1 MKLASNLVHLAL
13 VGTGSAHMLMSY
25 PPSLKYKGNPFS
37 GSQVDSDLTSPL
49 SADGSNF
56 PCKGSLNL
64 LGTSAGQ
71 PVASWTGGQQYN
83 MTISG
88 GAPHGGGSCQASIST
103 DNGATFRVIHSY
115 VGQCPSPSG
124 GDSSFNFKVPSDTP
138 AGTALFAWTWF
149 NQVGNREM
157 YMNCAVVNIAGGSG
171 SESTSFKDRPT
182 IFEANIAPSKCTT
195 ADSKDLKFPDP
206 GPDVDIKNPDAADP
220 VGDCP
225 AVSSSSGSSTG
236 TPASASD
243 SGSSSSSESS
253 PDSSGSNSNPGL
265 FVTTSYAAATPTSST
280 SGGDGS
286 DGDSN
291 PKPASTYVPGAFTPG
306 DNWPVWYSSAN
317 RLTCVCWSGF
327 LAVILAGMV

>member
-1 MKLASNLVHLAL
+1 MKLASNLVCLAL

-103 DNGATFRVIHSY
+103 DKGATFHVIHSY

-157 YMNCAVVNIAGGSG
+157 YMNRAVVSIASGSG
-171 SESTSFKDRPT
+171 SESTSFTDRPT
-182 IFEANIAPSKCTT
+182 IFVANIAPSKCTT

-220 VGDCP
+220 VGACP
-225 AVSSSSGSSTG
+225 AVSSSSSSG
-236 TPASASD
+236 TAASADDSSPS
-243 SGSSSSSESS
+243 SGSESP
-253 PDSSGSNSNPGL
+253 PDSTGSNSNPGL
-265 FVTTSYAAATPTSST
+265 FITSPYAAATPASPASS
-280 SGGDGS
+280 GDGS
-286 DGDSN
+286 DGASS
-291 PKPASTYVPGAFTPG
+291 PTSTYVPGTFTPG
-306 DNWPVWYSSAN
+306 DDWPVWYSSAN
-317 RLTCVCWSGF
+317 RLTYACWTGF
-327 LAVILAGMV
+327 LALIVAGMV